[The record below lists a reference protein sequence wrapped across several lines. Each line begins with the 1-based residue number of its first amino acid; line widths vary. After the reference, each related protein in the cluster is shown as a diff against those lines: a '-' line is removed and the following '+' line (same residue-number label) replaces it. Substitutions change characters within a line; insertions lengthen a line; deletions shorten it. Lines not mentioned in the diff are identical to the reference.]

1 MKTYYSNILVSQ
13 KYFWIVDQGEGGW
26 KWVRVWVALRKSI
39 MDFVNQAELNATV
52 CPAAVQGAS
61 ARKYSFTPSL
71 EYCPV

>member
-13 KYFWIVDQGEGGW
+13 EYFWIVDQGEGGW

-39 MDFVNQAELNATV
+39 MDFVKRVELNATV

-61 ARKYSFTPSL
+61 ACKYSFTPSL